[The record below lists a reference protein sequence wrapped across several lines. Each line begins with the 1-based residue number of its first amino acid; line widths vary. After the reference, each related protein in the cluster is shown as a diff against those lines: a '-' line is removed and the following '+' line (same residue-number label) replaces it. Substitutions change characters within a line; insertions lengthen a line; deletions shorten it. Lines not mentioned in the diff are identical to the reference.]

1 MAWWRGGGRPAVVLG
16 FGRGLLESELL
27 LFGSMLIVGMTGS
40 ETDIVGA
47 SGKLIVGTDGA
58 DSGRFIVGT
67 DMVGTVFTSMEGVPG
82 R

>member
-1 MAWWRGGGRPAVVLG
+1 
-16 FGRGLLESELL
+16 
-27 LFGSMLIVGMTGS
+27 MLIVGMTGA

-67 DMVGTVFTSMEGVPG
+67 DMVGIVFTSMEGVPG

>member
-1 MAWWRGGGRPAVVLG
+1 
-16 FGRGLLESELL
+16 
-27 LFGSMLIVGMTGS
+27 MLIVGMTGA

-82 R
+82 K